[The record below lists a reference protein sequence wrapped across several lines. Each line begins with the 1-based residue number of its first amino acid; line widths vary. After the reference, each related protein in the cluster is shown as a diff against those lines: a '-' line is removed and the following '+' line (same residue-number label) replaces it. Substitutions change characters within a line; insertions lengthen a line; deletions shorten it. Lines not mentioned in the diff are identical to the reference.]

1 MHWDIKVI
9 TCVNNETT
17 PVNNISFST
26 VKTL

>member
-9 TCVNNETT
+9 ICVNNETT

-26 VKTL
+26 VETL